1 MRKLLFVIA
10 ALVGFAGVGMAQVPA
25 AQEVN
30 PPAGSLKAAERLA
43 EVMNLKGQ
51 MGGGFEALMPM
62 IKGMADSMML
72 APDERAALESTFR
85 QWYLEDFDHAKI
97 LTETVKL
104 YASTFTE
111 EELIVLAEFYTTPAG
126 RKALT
131 VMPELMK
138 RSVVMAAAESRAKQ
152 EQLKVRLDRLFTE
165 KVSLALEPKAGQ
177 RGN

>member
-1 MRKLLFVIA
+1 MKKLLSVIA
-10 ALVGFAGVGMAQVPA
+10 ALVGFAGAGMS
-25 AQEVN
+25 QEVK

-62 IKGMADSMML
+62 IKGMADSMRL
-72 APDERAALESTFR
+72 APDDRSALESTFR

-97 LTETVKL
+97 LAETVKL

-138 RSVVMAAAESRAKQ
+138 RSVVMAAAESQAKQ
-152 EQLKVRLDRLFTE
+152 EQLKVRLDCLFTE
-165 KVSLALEPKAGQ
+165 KVSLALEPASDQ